1 MGHNA
6 GSQNAHNNRLSY
18 VGASYYSPHTAPNV
32 NLSMPPNDIALAY
45 GTLNN
50 GTCINGLPNRNI
62 SEQNGTLGI
71 ETIRPKALVSSYISS
86 LNNAAVSIKMIK
98 KEIMV
103 LVY

>member
-18 VGASYYSPHTAPNV
+18 VGASYYSPHTTPNV
-32 NLSMPPNDIALAY
+32 NLSMPPNDFALAY

-50 GTCINGLPNRNI
+50 GTGINTVPNRSI

-71 ETIRPKALVSSYISS
+71 ETVRPKALVSSYLSS
-86 LNNAAVSIKMIK
+86 LNNAAVSIQMIM
-98 KEIMV
+98 KEID
-103 LVY
+103 

>member
-6 GSQNAHNNRLSY
+6 SSQNAHNNRLSY

-50 GTCINGLPNRNI
+50 GKGINSVPNRSL

-71 ETIRPKALVSSYISS
+71 ETVRPKALVSSYISS
-86 LNNAAVSIKMIK
+86 LNNAAVSIEMMM
-98 KEIMV
+98 KEIV
-103 LVY
+103 

>member
-32 NLSMPPNDIALAY
+32 NMSMTPNDFALAY

-50 GTCINGLPNRNI
+50 GKGINSVPNRSI

-71 ETIRPKALVSSYISS
+71 ETVRPKALVSSYISS
-86 LNNAAVSIKMIK
+86 LNNAAVSIEMMM
-98 KEIMV
+98 KEIV
-103 LVY
+103 

>member
-32 NLSMPPNDIALAY
+32 NMSMPPNDFALAY

-50 GTCINGLPNRNI
+50 GKGINSVPNRSI

-71 ETIRPKALVSSYISS
+71 ETVRPKALVSSYISS
-86 LNNAAVSIKMIK
+86 LNNATVSIEMMMN
-98 KEIMV
+98 EIV
-103 LVY
+103 